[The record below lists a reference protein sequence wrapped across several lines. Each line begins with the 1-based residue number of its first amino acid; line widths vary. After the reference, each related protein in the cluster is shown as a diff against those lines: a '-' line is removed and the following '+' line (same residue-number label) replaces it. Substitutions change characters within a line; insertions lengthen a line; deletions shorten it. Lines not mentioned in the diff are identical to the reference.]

1 MGQSAV
7 DLIQQYDIDA
17 EAIEA
22 LLQRYGDPDSSSVNE
37 NLTAEES
44 LVTETLEADDD
55 HPIRTSSDHYYQFT
69 RSEQADDPAAPDTE
83 DEFNNVLEALVGE
96 GVAARTNEQQPRYS
110 TSYYKILSELQNELT
125 ASEIDELCAETGMP
139 KRQVYYHIFTD
150 LHLSVDLTA

>member
-1 MGQSAV
+1 MSQSAV

-22 LLQRYGDPDSSSVNE
+22 LLQQYGDPDSFSVSD
-37 NLTAEES
+37 NLTAGES
-44 LVTETLEADDD
+44 LVTETLEADGA
-55 HPIRTSSDHYYQFT
+55 HPIRSSSDHYYQFT

-83 DEFNNVLEALVGE
+83 DEFTETLEALVE
-96 GVAARTNEQQPRYS
+96 KGVAARTNEQRPRYS
-110 TSYYKILSELQNELT
+110 TSYYKILSEMQNELT

-150 LHLSVDLTA
+150 LHLDVDLTT